1 MKSLYD
7 TYIQTIPKFAN
18 ETPTYPSW
26 FEPHVMRWL
35 QEYEENSLTFVENAV
50 KADKQE
56 GVSKPNTL
64 DICNY
69 GSSFS
74 LPSMET
80 NHSPSR
86 YLMYSATYIK
96 AMSW

>member
-1 MKSLYD
+1 MFIHSYQVKSLYD
-7 TYIQTIPKFAN
+7 TYVQTIPKFVN

-56 GVSKPNTL
+56 GVSKLNTL
-64 DICNY
+64 DILTY
-69 GSSFS
+69 GNKFFS
-74 LPSMET
+74 VCEVWRPTFL
-80 NHSPSR
+80 H
-86 YLMYSATYIK
+86 LGF
-96 AMSW
+96 